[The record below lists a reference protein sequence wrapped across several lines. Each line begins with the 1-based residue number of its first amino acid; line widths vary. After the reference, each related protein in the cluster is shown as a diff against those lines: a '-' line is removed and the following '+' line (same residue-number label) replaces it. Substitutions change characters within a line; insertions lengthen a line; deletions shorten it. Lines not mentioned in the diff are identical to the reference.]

1 MHFIHKALKQMK
13 LKDFEINWV
22 LEKEVFSIIT
32 ALSGVAFTCLNDYR
46 QEELVENYLDF
57 QDLQLKVFILL
68 NEENHRHITEELR
81 KSYLYIIVDELQDT
95 NDLQ

>member
-22 LEKEVFSIIT
+22 LEKEAFSIIT
-32 ALSGVAFTCLNDYR
+32 ALSGVAVTCLNDYR

-57 QDLQLKVFILL
+57 QYLQLKVFTLL
-68 NEENHRHITEELR
+68 KEENHRHITEELR
-81 KSYLYIIVDELQDT
+81 KSYLYIIVDEFQDT